1 MILGFCRVSTGTQL
15 NDNQKQEI
23 LTYSFNNNLIID
35 DIIETVISTRKT
47 TKERGIDELL
57 ERLSANDQLIVTK
70 LDRLGRSTI
79 EVLQIIED
87 IKAKGVKLHIIKDN
101 LVIDPTDTNPITQ
114 MFLTLLA
121 GFANMERS
129 FVSERTKSALQAR
142 TANGQKLGRQKGQ
155 QVKSKYDEH
164 KEKIQEL
171 CTLGLPVSKIVNYIG
186 TGTRQSLTNYIN
198 TRELDK
204 IAS

>member
-101 LVIDPTDTNPITQ
+101 LIIDPTDTNPITQ

-129 FVSERTKSALQAR
+129 FISERTKSALQAR
-142 TANGQKLGRQKGQ
+142 KANGQKLGRQKGQ

-164 KEKIQEL
+164 KEKIEEL